1 MSWEGSERIHCLNEK
16 DTMAVWTAPDRCGT
30 RPGTLLRSQNAAP
43 LPRGL
48 DWAPR
53 ASLSIGCAKLFFS
66 SMSFLIET
74 TPTGL
79 PALPMRMRL
88 VLFGRARHVACSRW
102 RVPLSFR
109 SRFTTRPPPPWLR
122 RDESFFPP
130 PPPPPPPL
138 FSVRAA

>member
-1 MSWEGSERIHCLNEK
+1 LDS
-16 DTMAVWTAPDRCGT
+16 PDRCGT

-88 VLFGRARHVACSRW
+88 VLFGRARHAACSRW

-122 RDESFFPP
+122 RDE
-130 PPPPPPPL
+130 
-138 FSVRAA
+138 RGDAATAFRFIQPF